1 MINTIQLKE
10 AQLKNG
16 FFKVGSGSEVILI
29 QGSCRSVAYVTY
41 LRDWNEANGNRF
53 TVCYIDPFS
62 WHWDMNEQRVN
73 YEKELEKQETNPALL
88 EMLKSVK
95 IFIHEYYKNAGM
107 FNVEKSEPKNI
118 YQFGLSPEKDICTPS
133 FNDIFILTREI
144 VSFDLEIKKLAIQDY
159 NVNGK
164 LSDFTLGKIDEVRQ
178 NNLQKFYNICS
189 LTDFPEFA
197 EIFST
202 HYKQVRFAWTFNHV
216 AKTYTQL
223 IFDLMNKKYLRLE
236 GLKMTDTDLFANN
249 YTHLCEYDY
258 GYNWPNEEIKPLTLK
273 ELL

>member
-53 TVCYIDPFS
+53 TICYIDPFS
-62 WHWDMNEQRVN
+62 WHWDMNEQRVD

-118 YQFGLSPEKDICTPS
+118 YQFGLAPEKDICTPS

-164 LSDFTLGKIDEVRQ
+164 LSDFTLGKIDEFRQ

-197 EIFST
+197 EIFAA
-202 HYKQVRFAWTFNHV
+202 HYKQARFFWTFNHV
-216 AKTYTQL
+216 SKTYTQL

-258 GYNWPNEEIKPLTLK
+258 GYGWKEEIKPLK
-273 ELL
+273 EIL